1 MEQLLWAAEVV
12 LGPVRRDPGALPMGA
27 LHIRAHADLERQL
40 ACLRAAAKGDA
51 VVAAAAA
58 TQSDRWM
65 PPPLVAPPPRMRFGT
80 KRGPKASVHKRK
92 APTTRYSPHE
102 KAELQR
108 AFVANPYPDEHTRA
122 ALAAALGKHPH
133 VIRIYFQNA
142 RQRMRERMLLEDAAT
157 AVVAAWQSS
166 DFRTAAA

>member
-12 LGPVRRDPGALPMGA
+12 LGPVQRDLGALPMGA

-40 ACLRAAAKGDA
+40 AGLRAAAKRDA
-51 VVAAAAA
+51 VVAAAR
-58 TQSDRWM
+58 QSDCWM
-65 PPPLVAPPPRMRFGT
+65 PPPLVAPPPRMRIGT

-142 RQRMRERMLLEDAAT
+142 RQRMRDRMQLEGAAT
-157 AVVAAWQSS
+157 AIVAAWHSS